1 VSGEEKGSR
10 SHLRLRGAQRA
21 QGYFYLLR
29 LIVSTQFSP
38 NKNSFQENGGA
49 SNNDRGQES
58 RGVDIFNRQKGDSKM
73 SV

>member
-1 VSGEEKGSR
+1 
-10 SHLRLRGAQRA
+10 L
-21 QGYFYLLR
+21 
-29 LIVSTQFSP
+29 P

-58 RGVDIFNRQKGDSKM
+58 RGVDIFIRQEGDSKM